1 MTNRP
6 TDRQIARMVEARL
19 LEIGLSQTDLA
30 ELLDAAF
37 QSNDAGASAA
47 IDVARLTRVA
57 KALDIPANFLRGR
70 DGAATAAQAAR
81 PDPTSPSPLLQ
92 LRLFRAFCGL
102 SDHRAQKMLVYLAEQ
117 LVKRQPARPGDG
129 G

>member
-1 MTNRP
+1 MTDQP

-57 KALDIPANFLRGR
+57 KALDISANFLRGR
-70 DGAATAAQAAR
+70 DGAAIAAQAAR
-81 PDPTSPSPLLQ
+81 PDPTSQAALLQ

-102 SDHRAQKMLVYLAEQ
+102 SDHRAQKTLVYLAEQ